1 MQLCHCS
8 LPSLHWFSAHCP
20 PSHAMAVLGCLVLG
34 VRKSPLAEFLL
45 SSVSGS
51 VSALA
56 VENKGDD
63 LKDFSI

>member
-1 MQLCHCS
+1 
-8 LPSLHWFSAHCP
+8 
-20 PSHAMAVLGCLVLG
+20 
-34 VRKSPLAEFLL
+34 LAEFLL

-63 LKDFSI
+63 LKDFSM

>member
-1 MQLCHCS
+1 
-8 LPSLHWFSAHCP
+8 
-20 PSHAMAVLGCLVLG
+20 MAVLGCLVLG

-63 LKDFSI
+63 LKDFSM